1 MDEQTRRGENR
12 FPLEPGDPLE
22 IAVDNP
28 NGRVVVRTVER
39 DDILLR
45 WAKHGT
51 PGMPAYQAA
60 ELVSMHDGGRLI
72 VRVVLAA
79 DGGKRYD
86 SGPLAGFN
94 PFSKTVRA
102 EIKAV
107 RAELGE
113 LLGEARTALAGAAGH
128 GVWYDIEIEV
138 PRSAAVA
145 STAVDTASGDV
156 RVERIAGPVR
166 VNTASGDVGLE
177 AIDGPVRVHTASGE
191 VEMRELRG
199 EVAVD
204 AASGDLSLRDIAG
217 SVRLRT
223 ASGAVSIEE
232 ASIPSFQF
240 QTASGDVRVRGLL
253 TGPGPFRVE
262 TVSGGV
268 DLDLALPAAG
278 DREPNLS
285 LVFRTVSGDADVG
298 PIFRAAG
305 RRAWR
310 IGNDSAAGPEIA
322 VRTVSGDLEARLEL
336 RPEAPVMEDAAR
348 PGAGVAALDPIPAVP
363 EPPAPPMPPAPPEPA
378 ATAASAEAAP
388 PPVDATADTAPLPVD
403 RLSLLKA
410 VERGEIDVE
419 EALRRLDEAGAGRE

>member
-1 MDEQTRRGENR
+1 
-12 FPLEPGDPLE
+12 
-22 IAVDNP
+22 
-28 NGRVVVRTVER
+28 
-39 DDILLR
+39 
-45 WAKHGT
+45 
-51 PGMPAYQAA
+51 
-60 ELVSMHDGGRLI
+60 
-72 VRVVLAA
+72 
-79 DGGKRYD
+79 
-86 SGPLAGFN
+86 
-94 PFSKTVRA
+94 
-102 EIKAV
+102 
-107 RAELGE
+107 
-113 LLGEARTALAGAAGH
+113 
-128 GVWYDIEIEV
+128 
-138 PRSAAVA
+138 
-145 STAVDTASGDV
+145 
-156 RVERIAGPVR
+156 
-166 VNTASGDVGLE
+166 
-177 AIDGPVRVHTASGE
+177 
-191 VEMRELRG
+191 MRELRG